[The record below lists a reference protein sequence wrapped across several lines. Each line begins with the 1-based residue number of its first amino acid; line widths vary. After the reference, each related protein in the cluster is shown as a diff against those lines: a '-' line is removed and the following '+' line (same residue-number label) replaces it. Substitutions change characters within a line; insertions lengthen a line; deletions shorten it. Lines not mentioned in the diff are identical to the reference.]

1 MSEETAAKVD
11 SEIKRIVH
19 EAYDRAKGIL
29 VKNDDEL
36 HTLAKGLLEYETL
49 SGDEIKE
56 LLKGNAPVRDTLI
69 TSEPPRPVSSVPS
82 AGGSSVPKAKAADD
96 KPATEK
102 AKEENPEKPKK
113 KPAAKKKSP
122 AKKPAK
128 KKDD

>member
-1 MSEETAAKVD
+1 MKKLLLIALL
-11 SEIKRIVH
+11 IVGC
-19 EAYDRAKGIL
+19 ATKDI
-29 VKNDDEL
+29 NS
-36 HTLAKGLLEYETL
+36 TTTIL

-82 AGGSSVPKAKAADD
+82 AGGSVPKAKAADD

-102 AKEENPEKPKK
+102 AKEEKSEKPKK